1 MIKTGKVS
9 ISQISRKLKE
19 VKTSKNI
26 KAKAISIE
34 KGTYAQISKGSR
46 VQETALLDTKKIRT
60 FTQKMYEK
68 VPILSSRFI
77 WYRET

>member
-1 MIKTGKVS
+1 VIKTGKVS

-34 KGTYAQISKGSR
+34 KGNAQISKGSR